1 MSLMCEG
8 RSKIQ
13 NGLVVPKIL
22 LTSQGELKK
31 KKKKKVK
38 QGQSSCLAELEFL
51 QIQS

>member
-1 MSLMCEG
+1 MCEG

-31 KKKKKVK
+31 KKKKVK